1 MSGTG
6 VRSLR
11 RCLVAGGAGAV
22 GGMFASLL
30 AGSGAEVVVVDP
42 AGGDIAGDI
51 TSPGG
56 ALVAELG
63 KADLVLLAVPERT
76 GLAAIPLIAP
86 HLRPGALLVD
96 TLSVKDA
103 VVTALQG
110 VEGVQAVSLNPMF
123 APALGMPGK
132 PVATVVVHDGPA
144 AAELLRLLAEWGGR
158 PVLLDA
164 ERHDRLTAAAQ
175 VLTHA
180 SVLGFG
186 LALEELGTD
195 IGELGEIAPPPHATL
210 LALLA
215 RIASG
220 TPEVY
225 WDIQVANPDAARARG
240 ALAASVRR
248 LADLIDGGDEAGFAA
263 AQGRLRDLFGTALD
277 EHRDTCAHLFDAL
290 SASTRIEAT

>member
-1 MSGTG
+1 MSRSG

-42 AGGDIAGDI
+42 AGGDITGDI
-51 TSPGG
+51 TSPGD

-76 GLAAIPLIAP
+76 ALAGIPLIAP
-86 HLRPGALLVD
+86 HLRPGALLAD
-96 TLSVKDA
+96 TLSVKGS
-103 VVTALQG
+103 VVAALRG

-123 APALGMPGK
+123 APTLGMPGK
-132 PVATVVVHDGPA
+132 PVAAVVVHDGPA

-158 PVLLDA
+158 PVTVDA

-180 SVLGFG
+180 SVLSFG
-186 LALEELGTD
+186 LALEELGAD
-195 IGELGEIAPPPHATL
+195 IGELGAIAPPPHATL

-225 WDIQVANPDAARARG
+225 WDIQAAHPDAGRARG
-240 ALAASVRR
+240 ALAAAVRR
-248 LADLIDGGDEAGFAA
+248 LADLIDGADEAGFTV
-263 AQGRLRDLFGTALD
+263 AQGRLRALFGAALD